1 MRALS
6 TEPLMTAANAL
17 TSEHKCEGNHKQDAS
32 CQHENF
38 GGVKK
43 FNDPWARLQFP
54 NSLNGSQA
62 AYS

>member
-1 MRALS
+1 
-6 TEPLMTAANAL
+6 MTAANGL

-54 NSLNGSQA
+54 DSLNGSQA